1 MEWTQVVRTQLLDPF
16 VEQTAQIS
24 YMILINGRPI
34 PGRRTTA
41 PASKRSMV
49 AEAETPWSST

>member
-1 MEWTQVVRTQLLDPF
+1 MDWNRVVRTQLLDPF
-16 VEQTAQIS
+16 VEQIAQIS
-24 YMILINGRPI
+24 YMIGRPI